1 MKWGEDFRDGLRTEV
16 HDDTNQA
23 SLAALDAEE
32 TTLEDTIRASIVA
45 AIRTERLTN
54 LAPLTD
60 QWTKG
65 YRRGLERAEKIA
77 SGVTS

>member
-1 MKWGEDFRDGLRTEV
+1 MKWGEDFHDSLRTEL

-32 TTLEDTIRASIVA
+32 TCLEDTIRAGIVA
-45 AIRTERLTN
+45 AIRAERLTN

-60 QWTKG
+60 RWTKG
-65 YRRGLERAEKIA
+65 FRRGLERAERIA
-77 SGVTS
+77 SGAAL